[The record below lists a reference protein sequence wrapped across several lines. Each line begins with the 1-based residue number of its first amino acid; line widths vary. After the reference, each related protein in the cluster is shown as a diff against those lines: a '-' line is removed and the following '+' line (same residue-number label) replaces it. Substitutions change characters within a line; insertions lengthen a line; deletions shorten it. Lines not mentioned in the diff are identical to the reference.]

1 MPLVLSFNFHYSNP
15 CKLLAFHQ
23 HGSSELLLADLGI
36 GDWFGGLLF
45 SAGQQANEAVQ
56 DQLSALSF
64 SRSGFFFT
72 SVNFLLAVLPPQFF
86 LFSAYCQYLFLS
98 NF

>member
-1 MPLVLSFNFHYSNP
+1 MFFLFLHPFASTSITVIYLLCINP

-64 SRSGFFFT
+64 SRYVPFH
-72 SVNFLLAVLPPQFF
+72 L
-86 LFSAYCQYLFLS
+86 C
-98 NF
+98 

>member
-1 MPLVLSFNFHYSNP
+1 MSPVLSFLHPFASTSITVIYLLCINP

-64 SRSGFFFT
+64 SRS
-72 SVNFLLAVLPPQFF
+72 VLFHF
-86 LFSAYCQYLFLS
+86 C
-98 NF
+98 

>member
-1 MPLVLSFNFHYSNP
+1 
-15 CKLLAFHQ
+15 
-23 HGSSELLLADLGI
+23 LADLGI

-64 SRSGFFFT
+64 SRSVFFW
-72 SVNFLLAVLPPQFF
+72 LLVR
-86 LFSAYCQYLFLS
+86 SS
-98 NF
+98 IT

>member
-1 MPLVLSFNFHYSNP
+1 
-15 CKLLAFHQ
+15 
-23 HGSSELLLADLGI
+23 LADLGI

-64 SRSGFFFT
+64 SRSVFFFYVT
-72 SVNFLLAVLPPQFF
+72 AHISLRFRFLLTFTFGSPAWQ
-86 LFSAYCQYLFLS
+86 LFLVLDL
-98 NF
+98 